1 MKSVCNELM
10 TKKIFSLYIDEVI
23 EIMVVE
29 RGGFNDNDDN
39 FKGFDDKE
47 ETMKLMSNFCI
58 MINNGLFLLQRR
70 ILVV

>member
-1 MKSVCNELM
+1 
-10 TKKIFSLYIDEVI
+10 
-23 EIMVVE
+23 MVVE

-47 ETMKLMSNFCI
+47 ETMKLMGNFCI